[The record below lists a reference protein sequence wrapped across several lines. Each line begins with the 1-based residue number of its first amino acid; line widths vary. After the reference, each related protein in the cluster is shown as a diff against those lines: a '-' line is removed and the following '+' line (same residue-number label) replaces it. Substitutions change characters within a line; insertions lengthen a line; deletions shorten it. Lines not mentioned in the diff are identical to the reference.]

1 MQQKK
6 MSGMLLRGPLQKRG
20 KTAKSAPADERIN
33 QQYDMKA
40 ESRKRQFILDGKI
53 KACFCEGCG
62 RITEKIFV
70 GEWMPSD
77 KPRDDDFLTS
87 APAKKSKNGKSA
99 AGEVAPSAENQYWIR
114 CSQCNQVYL
123 LKEWQIQIDREVSP
137 EELNPSDC
145 QIYSPHGIY
154 AKGDAI
160 FHQALDEVGV
170 VREKQAT
177 GSGAFVIIVEFCKS
191 GRKQLLENV
200 RVNPVKE
207 KSPESLTDIIKLKL
221 RR

>member
-1 MQQKK
+1 MKPETI
-6 MSGMLLRGPLQKRG
+6 SGRREAKIQ
-20 KTAKSAPADERIN
+20 TALSRVNN
-33 QQYDMKA
+33 QQYAMKV
-40 ESRKRQFILDGKI
+40 ESRKRQFILEGKI

-62 RITEKIFV
+62 QITEKVFV

-77 KPRDDDFLTS
+77 KPKDDDLLT
-87 APAKKSKNGKSA
+87 AVTVKKPKGGKNGT
-99 AGEVAPSAENQYWIR
+99 GELPPAAENQYWIR
-114 CSQCNQVYL
+114 CSECNQVYL

-137 EELNPSDC
+137 GELKVEEC
-145 QIYSPHGIY
+145 QVYSPHGIY
-154 AKGDAI
+154 AKGDALY
-160 FHQALDEVGV
+160 HQALGEVGV

-200 RVNPVKE
+200 QMNPANGKN
-207 KSPESLTDIIKLKL
+207 SESVTDLIKLKL

>member
-1 MQQKK
+1 MRKNA
-6 MSGMLLRGPLQKRG
+6 G
-20 KTAKSAPADERIN
+20 KNNREKIPTIDERVN
-33 QQYDMKA
+33 HQQYYMKV
-40 ESRKRQFILDGKI
+40 ESRKRQFILEGKI

-62 RITEKIFV
+62 QITDKVFV
-70 GEWMPSD
+70 GEWIPSD
-77 KPRDDDFLTS
+77 KPKDDDFLTVV
-87 APAKKSKNGKSA
+87 PVKKQKDGKNGS
-99 AGEVAPSAENQYWIR
+99 GELPPAAENQYWIR

-137 EELNPSDC
+137 EELKAEDC
-145 QIYSPHGIY
+145 QVYSPHGIY
-154 AKGDAI
+154 AKGDALY
-160 FHQALDEVGV
+160 HKALGEVGV

-200 RVNPVKE
+200 QLISSKE
-207 KSPESLTDIIKLKL
+207 KNSESLTDIIKLKL

>member
-1 MQQKK
+1 
-6 MSGMLLRGPLQKRG
+6 
-20 KTAKSAPADERIN
+20 
-33 QQYDMKA
+33 MKV
-40 ESRKRQFILDGKI
+40 ESRKRQFILEGKI

-62 RITEKIFV
+62 QITDKVFV

-77 KPRDDDFLTS
+77 KPKDDDLLT
-87 APAKKSKNGKSA
+87 AVVVKKPKGGKNG
-99 AGEVAPSAENQYWIR
+99 AGDLQPAAENQYWIR
-114 CSQCNQVYL
+114 CSECNQVFL

-137 EELNPSDC
+137 DEVKAEEC
-145 QIYSPHGIY
+145 QVYSPHGIY
-154 AKGDAI
+154 AKGDALY
-160 FHQALDEVGV
+160 HKALGEVGV

-200 RVNPVKE
+200 QMN
-207 KSPESLTDIIKLKL
+207 SANGNNTESVTDLIKLKL

>member
-1 MQQKK
+1 
-6 MSGMLLRGPLQKRG
+6 
-20 KTAKSAPADERIN
+20 
-33 QQYDMKA
+33 MKV
-40 ESRKRQFILDGKI
+40 ESRKRQFILEGKI
-53 KACFCEGCG
+53 KASFCEGCG
-62 RITEKIFV
+62 QITDKVFV

-77 KPRDDDFLTS
+77 KPKDDDFLTA
-87 APAKKSKNGKSA
+87 APPKKSKEGKNGSVDLHPA
-99 AGEVAPSAENQYWIR
+99 AENQYWIR
-114 CSQCNQVYL
+114 CTQCNQVYL

-137 EELNPSDC
+137 DELNPDDC

-154 AKGDAI
+154 AKGDALY
-160 FHQALDEVGV
+160 HQALGEVGV

-200 RVNPVKE
+200 QLNTVKE
-207 KSPESLTDIIKLKL
+207 KNSESLTDIIKLKL

>member
-1 MQQKK
+1 MKPEEISEVK
-6 MSGMLLRGPLQKRG
+6 E
-20 KTAKSAPADERIN
+20 AKILAASSRLNN
-33 QQYDMKA
+33 QQYNMKV
-40 ESRKRQFILDGKI
+40 ESRKRQFILEGKI

-62 RITEKIFV
+62 QITEKVFV

-77 KPRDDDFLTS
+77 KPKEEDFLTTVTVKK
-87 APAKKSKNGKSA
+87 AKGSKNGSTDLPPA
-99 AGEVAPSAENQYWIR
+99 AENQYWIR
-114 CSQCNQVYL
+114 CSECHQVYL

-137 EELNPSDC
+137 DELKAEDC
-145 QIYSPHGIY
+145 QVYSPHGIY
-154 AKGDAI
+154 AKGDALY
-160 FHQALDEVGV
+160 HKALGEVGV

-200 RVNPVKE
+200 QMN
-207 KSPESLTDIIKLKL
+207 SANGNNSESVTDLIKLKL